1 MSPCCCLWSP
11 GTLADLL
18 GIVESVLYAKRL
30 PDAIFNL
37 AFNRATNDWPR
48 QTAAVTTAIKANAR
62 WTQQQDEQVRLCVC
76 EAGADTRAPWTP
88 SLTEGSLCRLHAL
101 MHFMYLASIVQ
112 APLPYYS

>member
-1 MSPCCCLWSP
+1 MWSP

-62 WTQQQDEQVRLCVC
+62 WTQQQDEQVRHFVCVYWR
-76 EAGADTRAPWTP
+76 G
-88 SLTEGSLCRLHAL
+88 
-101 MHFMYLASIVQ
+101 
-112 APLPYYS
+112 